1 MKFFINNIE
10 NLENLENMLGHL
22 TSSEL
27 KNIVIQKGI
36 FSSFYT
42 TATTELFD
50 NFSTFDNIYKYQK
63 NIPLELLNTFTMAI
77 SAITIYL
84 YIKYDSKLNKTFENF
99 NEYYETKRITNF
111 FLLML
116 ILLFVKNVDKVY

>member
-1 MKFFINNIE
+1 MKIFNNIE
-10 NLENLENMLGHL
+10 NLENILSHI